1 MQNRGQSGAGG
12 LWKGDIPDSVQE
24 RLRKELKKLLLLLLI
39 GLCYALWLH
48 FTHLGIPCPV
58 YTIFHVKCPGCG
70 MTHAAMAALKL
81 DFPEAWH
88 SNVLSLTVV
97 PLLLVILTAHEV
109 RYIRTAKRGF
119 NLAEKILLCISA
131 YAALIYA
138 VLRNLHI
145 LFD

>member
-1 MQNRGQSGAGG
+1 MGTGSQSGSLLKADKTDGM
-12 LWKGDIPDSVQE
+12 QE
-24 RLRKELKKLLLLLLI
+24 RVRRELKKLLLLLLV
-39 GLCYALWLH
+39 GLAYALWLH

-70 MTHAAMAALKL
+70 MTHAAMAALRL

-109 RYIRTAKRGF
+109 RYIRKGKRSF
-119 NLAEKILLCISA
+119 NLTEKILLCIMA
-131 YAALIYA
+131 YTSLIYA
-138 VLRNLHI
+138 VIRNLGI
-145 LFD
+145 IA